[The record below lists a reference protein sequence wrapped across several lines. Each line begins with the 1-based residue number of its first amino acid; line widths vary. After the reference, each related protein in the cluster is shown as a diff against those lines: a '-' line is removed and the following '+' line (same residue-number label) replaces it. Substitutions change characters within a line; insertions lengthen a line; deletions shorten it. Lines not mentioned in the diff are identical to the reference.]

1 MTYIHEY
8 EIQNDTV
15 KVEYCFS
22 AVSDEIK
29 VVDMWVNGKYH
40 RVNWMSH
47 EGREKLMAR
56 LEDDFTNRICGTHDD
71 DSMIEPF
78 METLMKELPQYTST
92 VANVETEV
100 DLERDIPKMTPI
112 VGEA

>member
-8 EIQNDTV
+8 KILDNEV

-29 VVDMWVNGKYH
+29 VVDMWIDGKEH
-40 RVNWMSH
+40 KINWMSH
-47 EGREKLMAR
+47 EGRAKLMAR
-56 LEDDFTNRICGTHDD
+56 LEDDFTNRVCGTHDD
-71 DSMIEPF
+71 DSMIEPYAISIPKQLYKTIF
-78 METLMKELPQYTST
+78 VDQP
-92 VANVETEV
+92 VETEM
-100 DLERDIPKMTPI
+100 DLDRDIPKMTPI

>member
-1 MTYIHEY
+1 MTYLYEY
-8 EIQNDTV
+8 QVQGDTV

-22 AVSDEIK
+22 TVSDSIK
-29 VVDMWVNGKYH
+29 VVDMWVNGKFH

-47 EGREKLMAR
+47 EGRDKLMAR
-56 LEDDFTNRICGTHDD
+56 LEDDMTNRMCGTHDD

-78 METLMKELPQYTST
+78 MRALMEEEE
-92 VANVETEV
+92 VETEV
-100 DLERDIPKMTPI
+100 DLDRDVPMSI

>member
-1 MTYIHEY
+1 MTYVHEY
-8 EIQNDTV
+8 KILDNEV

-29 VVDMWVNGKYH
+29 VVDMWIDGKEH
-40 RVNWMSH
+40 KITWMSH
-47 EGREKLMAR
+47 EGRDKLMAR

-78 METLMKELPQYTST
+78 MRELMERG
-92 VANVETEV
+92 VETEV
-100 DLERDIPKMTPI
+100 DLDRDIPKMTPI

>member
-8 EIQNDTV
+8 KILDNEV

-29 VVDMWVNGKYH
+29 VVDMWIDGKEH
-40 RVNWMSH
+40 KVTWMSP
-47 EGREKLMAR
+47 EGRAKLMAR

-78 METLMKELPQYTST
+78 MRKLMEQG
-92 VANVETEV
+92 VETEV
-100 DLERDIPKMTPI
+100 DLERDVPKMTPI
-112 VGEA
+112 LGEA

>member
-8 EIQNDTV
+8 KIFDNEV

-29 VVDMWVNGKYH
+29 VVDMWIDGKEH
-40 RVNWMSH
+40 KVTWMSP
-47 EGREKLMAR
+47 EGRAKLMAR

-78 METLMKELPQYTST
+78 MRKLMEQG
-92 VANVETEV
+92 VETEV
-100 DLERDIPKMTPI
+100 DLDRDIPKMTPI

>member
-8 EIQNDTV
+8 KILDNEV

-29 VVDMWVNGKYH
+29 VVDMWIDGKEH
-40 RVNWMSH
+40 KINWMSY
-47 EGREKLMAR
+47 EGRAKLMTR
-56 LEDDFTNRICGTHDD
+56 LEDDMTNRMCGTMDD

-78 METLMKELPQYTST
+78 MRELME
-92 VANVETEV
+92 
-100 DLERDIPKMTPI
+100 
-112 VGEA
+112 GEA

>member
-8 EIQNDTV
+8 KILDNEV

-29 VVDMWVNGKYH
+29 VVDMWIDGKEH
-40 RVNWMSH
+40 KINWMSH
-47 EGREKLMAR
+47 EGRAKLMAR

-78 METLMKELPQYTST
+78 MRELMERG
-92 VANVETEV
+92 VETEV
-100 DLERDIPKMTPI
+100 DLERDVPKMTPI
-112 VGEA
+112 VGEAQDDQR

>member
-8 EIQNDTV
+8 KILDNEV

-29 VVDMWVNGKYH
+29 VVDMWIDGKEH
-40 RVNWMSH
+40 KVTWMSH
-47 EGREKLMAR
+47 EGRAKLMAR

-71 DSMIEPF
+71 DSLIEPF
-78 METLMKELPQYTST
+78 MRELMERG
-92 VANVETEV
+92 VETEV
-100 DLERDIPKMTPI
+100 DLERDVPKMTPI

>member
-8 EIQNDTV
+8 KILDNEV

-29 VVDMWVNGKYH
+29 VVDMWIDGKEH
-40 RVNWMSH
+40 KITWMGP
-47 EGREKLMAR
+47 EARAKLMAR

-71 DSMIEPF
+71 DSLIEPF
-78 METLMKELPQYTST
+78 MRELMERG
-92 VANVETEV
+92 VETEV
-100 DLERDIPKMTPI
+100 DLERDVPKMTPI

>member
-8 EIQNDTV
+8 KILDNEV

-29 VVDMWVNGKYH
+29 VVDMWIDGKEH
-40 RVNWMSH
+40 KINWMSH
-47 EGREKLMAR
+47 EGRAKLMAR
-56 LEDDFTNRICGTHDD
+56 LEDDFTNRVCGTHDD

-78 METLMKELPQYTST
+78 MRELMERG
-92 VANVETEV
+92 VETEV
-100 DLERDIPKMTPI
+100 DLERDVPKMTPI
-112 VGEA
+112 VGEAQDDQR

>member
-8 EIQNDTV
+8 EVQNDTV

-29 VVDMWVNGKYH
+29 VVDMWVNGKEH
-40 RVNWMSH
+40 KITWMSH
-47 EGREKLMAR
+47 EGRDKLMAR
-56 LEDDFTNRICGTHDD
+56 LEDDMTNRMCGTMDD

-78 METLMKELPQYTST
+78 MRELMERG
-92 VANVETEV
+92 VETEV
-100 DLERDIPKMTPI
+100 DLDRDIPKMTPI

>member
-1 MTYIHEY
+1 MTYVYEY
-8 EIQNDTV
+8 QIQGDTV

-22 AVSDEIK
+22 SVSDSIK
-29 VVDMWVNGKYH
+29 VVDMSVNVKYH

-47 EGREKLMAR
+47 EGRDKLMAR
-56 LEDDFTNRICGTHDD
+56 LEDDMTTRMCGSPDD

-78 METLMKELPQYTST
+78 MRALMEEEE
-92 VANVETEV
+92 VETEV
-100 DLERDIPKMTPI
+100 DLDRDVPMSI